1 MSNQI
6 FSLRIPFP
14 LLPLLGYAEMIPPV
28 DGVHMTAA

>member
-6 FSLRIPFP
+6 FSLRIPF
-14 LLPLLGYAEMIPPV
+14 PLLGYAEMIPPV